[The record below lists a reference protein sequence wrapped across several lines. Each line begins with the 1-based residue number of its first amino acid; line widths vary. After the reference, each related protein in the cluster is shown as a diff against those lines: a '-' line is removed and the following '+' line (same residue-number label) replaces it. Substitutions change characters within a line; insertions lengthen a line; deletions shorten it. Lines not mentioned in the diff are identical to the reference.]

1 VKIGNDQNVQW
12 YHLLP
17 ILGMILLFIR
27 NGNLTNKEDTIL
39 TVYHVGICFIV
50 GLYLIINT
58 LINLL

>member
-1 VKIGNDQNVQW
+1 MKIGNDQNVQW

-39 TVYHVGICFIV
+39 TVYHVGTCLIV
-50 GLYLIINT
+50 GSYLIINT
-58 LINLL
+58 LITLI